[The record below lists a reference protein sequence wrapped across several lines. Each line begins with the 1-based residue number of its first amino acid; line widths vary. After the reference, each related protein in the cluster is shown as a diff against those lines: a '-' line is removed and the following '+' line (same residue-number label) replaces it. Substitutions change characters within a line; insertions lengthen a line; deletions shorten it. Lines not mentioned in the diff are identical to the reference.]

1 MASKYSEYSRLRSI
15 ARKRAERLSEAG
27 LTRLVTFP
35 SVKELK
41 AEGIKPDQAIKQ
53 VESFLESPTQT
64 RQYKRLGEQ
73 QRPVFLQEGRNVL
86 IAEKGKEKEARRKL
100 QNREAARRY
109 REKKYYERIQEEN
122 PEFTKKEIALI
133 KGARRLGLNIPV
145 SKAREYVEYM
155 QYRFSYGSSKLKY
168 RISTYVDEFSELKA
182 KKKKQYSKGEL
193 MNDFNKYMKDNA
205 ELRKKAKKKTGDVN
219 EYGYTGEEVEQLFS
233 DYIKS

>member
-27 LTRLVTFP
+27 LTRLVTVP

-41 AEGIKPDQAIKQ
+41 AEGIKPEQAIKQ

-100 QNREAARRY
+100 IRAA
-109 REKKYYERIQEEN
+109 EKY
-122 PEFTKKEIALI
+122 
-133 KGARRLGLNIPV
+133 LG
-145 SKAREYVEYM
+145 
-155 QYRFSYGSSKLKY
+155 
-168 RISTYVDEFSELKA
+168 
-182 KKKKQYSKGEL
+182 
-193 MNDFNKYMKDNA
+193 
-205 ELRKKAKKKTGDVN
+205 
-219 EYGYTGEEVEQLFS
+219 
-233 DYIKS
+233 